1 VVLTS
6 SRARADETVDEL
18 SDCDVVLAVEDA
30 AAFAE
35 RDDWI
40 RAVGEPLARWGD
52 EGEVH
57 GVHTSF
63 RGVVYEDGVKIDF
76 SIWPAELIGRIGLAT
91 TLPDNLDVGF
101 RVLLDKD
108 GATRG
113 WPAPTYRAHIPGPPT
128 EAEYRALV
136 EEFFWTATY
145 VAKALWRGDLVF
157 AKFCLDH
164 DLKLVALRRMLEW
177 SIELARGWS
186 VRPGVLGRGLE
197 RLLPRDVRS
206 ELEATYVGAGTD
218 ENWDALFA
226 TIALFRRIAVEVGE
240 GLGFAY
246 PHDVDAGITTQLRAR
261 RAAPPPA
268 PPAS

>member
-1 VVLTS
+1 VLTS

-18 SDCDVVLAVEDA
+18 SDCDVVLAVEDVG
-30 AAFAE
+30 AFAD

-52 EGEVH
+52 EGAVH
-57 GVHTSF
+57 GVQTSF

-76 SIWPAELIGRIGLAT
+76 SIWPAELLARVGREDA
-91 TLPDNLDVGF
+91 LPDDLDVGY

-108 GATRG
+108 GATFG
-113 WPAPTYRAHIPGPPT
+113 WPAPTYRAHIPAPPT
-128 EAEYRALV
+128 EAAYRALV
-136 EEFFWTATY
+136 EEFFWTTTY
-145 VAKALWRGDLVF
+145 VAKALWRAELVF

-186 VRPGVLGRGLE
+186 VRPGALGRGLE
-197 RLLPRDVRS
+197 RLLPPAVRS
-206 ELEATYVGAGTD
+206 ELEATYVGAGID

-226 TIALFRRIAVEVGE
+226 TIVLFRRVAVEVGE
-240 GLGFAY
+240 GLGYVY
-246 PHDVDAGITTQLRAR
+246 PHDVDERITAHLETR
-261 RAAPPPA
+261 RAAPRP
-268 PPAS
+268 